1 MILYHN
7 PRCGKSRETLKLLQE
22 NGVNPE
28 IREYLKEL
36 PTQKELKE
44 VISLLGIEPKDLV
57 RTTEAIYKEEYK
69 GKKLTDTQWIK
80 AMIKHPKLIQRPILI
95 NGKKAAIGRPP
106 EQVLEIL

>member
-7 PRCGKSRETLKLLQE
+7 PRCGKSRETLKLLLE
-22 NGVNPE
+22 NGVEPA

-44 VISLLGIEPKDLV
+44 VISLLGIDAKELV
-57 RTTEAIYKEEYK
+57 RTTEPIYKKEYK
-69 GKKLTDTQWIK
+69 GKELTNAQWVK

-95 NGKKAAIGRPP
+95 KGKKAIIGRPP
-106 EQVLEIL
+106 EKVLEIL